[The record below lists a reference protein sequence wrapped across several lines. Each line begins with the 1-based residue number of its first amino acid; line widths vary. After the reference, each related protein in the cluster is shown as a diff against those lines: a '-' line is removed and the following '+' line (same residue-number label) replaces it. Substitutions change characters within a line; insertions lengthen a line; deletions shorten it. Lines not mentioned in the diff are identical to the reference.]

1 MEKYERLT
9 LQTSNLDKKESS
21 PKIIGITPYIIS
33 ILSIMIFS
41 VGIYAISKDI
51 FIKNE
56 ELSNQETQ
64 LYIVTENFNSLKHR
78 IQYLIEK
85 NENFEKKISESLDSE
100 KILQEEIKIIK
111 EKNEKYNNKIKELNN
126 INEKNKN
133 NIDNII
139 SINEISNKEMLDFF
153 NKLQS
158 LKKNNNSLIL
168 DENEDNINLNNW
180 LKKYNFS
187 LNKMKSC
194 FNSKN
199 DVFDEFEEK
208 CLKPNKSLLVLYQT
222 INYERIGGFINK
234 KNEESF
240 VFNLNKLI
248 KYDISNNLILLNYS
262 LPSFGFNNE
271 NGPFDL
277 KVYYDNF
284 TQVFYGNTT
293 LITENKENFELLD
306 IEIYILN

>member
-194 FNSKN
+194 FNSKK

-208 CLKPNKSLLVLYQT
+208 CLQPNKSLLVLYQT